1 MSSLFCVATE
11 FSPNDP
17 SSARAAMSR
26 GALSFPVVTKLV
38 ARTLGVTP
46 EALRDSFRLAV
57 EDDLTAILTLR
68 RVAFGSNLTWDDER
82 YLRWRYAFD
91 GCEAF
96 GQMFVV
102 KLDHRVVGMIG
113 AECVRLVHGG
123 RSENSMSLMDVLV
136 DSSLED
142 AGLGVWLNM
151 AVFERCALIFEIG
164 ANQNSLGT
172 IDRLYHRL
180 PNRTCYSY
188 PLTLSSYLERRLRV
202 NWLAM
207 AFAIPLNAAL
217 QLARVFAFPSP
228 SSRWQFRDVQR
239 FDAAVESVFDARAN
253 AAICV
258 ERSARWLN
266 WRLFDNPR
274 STCEVIGAYDG
285 DRLDGYIA
293 FHRRGA
299 GSKAHTIDIVDWLVV
314 RQQGRNLV
322 RRLVSEVVRRAVA
335 SKAEFVR
342 ATMLAEPEGRILRKL
357 GFVQQSNEYLT
368 AAVRVQDKSAY
379 AHLFDGS
386 GWFLTDANTDTDRA

>member
-1 MSSLFCVATE
+1 MSWLFCVATE
-11 FSPNDP
+11 FSLNDP
-17 SSARAAMSR
+17 LSARAMSR
-26 GALSFPVVTKLV
+26 GTLSFPVVTKLV
-38 ARTLGVTP
+38 ARALGIATDV
-46 EALRDSFRLAV
+46 LRDSFRLATH
-57 EDDLTAILTLR
+57 DDLRSILALR
-68 RVAFGSNLTWDDER
+68 RAAFGSSITWDDER
-82 YLRWRYAFD
+82 YLRWRYALD
-91 GCEAF
+91 GGDAF
-96 GQMFVV
+96 GQMFIV
-102 KLDHRVVGMIG
+102 KLGDRVAGVIG
-113 AECVRLVHGG
+113 AECIRLVHGSK
-123 RSENSMSLMDVLV
+123 SENSMSLMDVLV
-136 DSSLED
+136 DPSLED

-151 AVFERCALIFEIG
+151 AVFERCAVIFEIG

-188 PLTLSSYLERRLRV
+188 PLKLSSYLERRLRAH
-202 NWLAM
+202 WLAS
-207 AFAIPLNAAL
+207 AVALPLNAAL
-217 QLARVFAFPSP
+217 QLARVVAFPS
-228 SSRWQFRDVQR
+228 SSGRWQFRNVQR
-239 FDAAVESVFDARAN
+239 FDAAVESVFNTRAN

-285 DRLDGYIA
+285 DRLEGYIA
-293 FHRRGA
+293 FHRRSA
-299 GSKAHTIDIVDWLVV
+299 GGKPHTIEIVDWLVV
-314 RQQGRNLV
+314 RQHGSNLV

-357 GFVQQSNEYLT
+357 GFIQQSNEYLT